1 MPQRLHCFLPDNMKK
16 KSLIHAPLWERKDTK
31 LLGKMF
37 LEQVFAK
44 RDFHI
49 PHGAHMTTI
58 GDSPY
63 TSEQLP

>member
-16 KSLIHAPLWERKDTK
+16 CLIHAPLWERKDNK

-37 LEQVFAK
+37 SEKVFTK
-44 RDFHI
+44 RDLYI

-58 GDSPY
+58 GDSPS